1 MELVK
6 NRIATTIL
14 KASKYT
20 QFTID
25 DDFNVPD
32 AKADIEKI
40 IVSTGNVLLEDVD
53 TLEGKVRISGVVV
66 FKMLYQ
72 TEAGQDK
79 LECYEGEIPFE
90 EAINVDGIMAGD
102 KIDLNCVLED
112 LYVTM
117 INSRKFEVRGLIGIK
132 LWACEQV
139 AVEGATGVMNGS
151 GIECCNENIP
161 FTNNVASHKDIFKVK
176 EDIELPAS
184 KPNIGRILWDEVSF
198 HSMETRV
205 VDEGVHISGEM
216 EVFVIYKADDDNS
229 PIQYQSAVR
238 EFEGVVPCPDVSEG
252 MILDD
257 YISIGKGLLSVK
269 ADADGEDRVLQIE
282 YNLNIDMKVYEDI
295 ELMIVG
301 DMFSPSANIET
312 EREQFP
318 YENLLIRNNAKT
330 KVAYKE
336 KMKSSQPQI
345 LQIVH
350 VSGSVDM
357 DDVSL
362 AEESIGIEGAVKASI
377 LYVSSD
383 DNRPVQQAEVVIPF
397 SYQVESAPLSNQDS
411 VRITPSLDQIS
422 AMMVSGDEIEVKAV
436 VNMNITVFS
445 RKTVDVITDMKILP
459 IDWDKKAAMPGIIG
473 YVVKDGD
480 SIWSIAKECFSTLD
494 SIRSVNNLSDDN
506 IQPGDRLIVIK
517 S

>member
-1 MELVK
+1 MELVTNK
-6 NRIATTIL
+6 LATTIL

-32 AKADIEKI
+32 AKADMDKI
-40 IVSTGNVLLEDVD
+40 IVSTGNVLLEDID
-53 TLEGKVRISGVVV
+53 TLENKVRISGIVV

-72 TEAGQDK
+72 TDAGPDK

-90 EAINVDGIMAGD
+90 EAVNVDGILAGD
-102 KIDLNCVLED
+102 KIDLNCLLED
-112 LYVTM
+112 LYVTI

-151 GIECCNENIP
+151 GIECRNETIP
-161 FTNNVASHKDIFKVK
+161 FTNNVASHKDIFRVK
-176 EDIELPAS
+176 EEIELPAS
-184 KPNIGRILWDEVSF
+184 KPNIGRILWDEVTF
-198 HSMETRV
+198 HGMEAKV
-205 VDEGVHISGEM
+205 VDEGVHIKGEM
-216 EVFVIYKADDDNS
+216 EVFVIYKADDDSS
-229 PIQYQSAVR
+229 PIQYQSGVR

-257 YISIGKGLLSVK
+257 NITVGKGMLSVK
-269 ADADGEDRVLQIE
+269 ADADGEDRIVQVD
-282 YNLNIDMKVYEDI
+282 YNLNVDMKVYEDM

-330 KVAYKE
+330 KAAYKE
-336 KMKSSQPQI
+336 KIKSSLPQV

-350 VSGSVDM
+350 VSGTVDM
-357 DDVSL
+357 DDVTLS
-362 AEESIGIEGAVKASI
+362 EESIGVEGAVKAGI

-383 DNRPVQQAEVVIPF
+383 DNRPVQQIELVIPF
-397 SYQVESAPLSNQDS
+397 SYQVESAPLNNQDS

-422 AMMVSGDEIEVKAV
+422 AMMVSGDEVEVKAV
-436 VNMNITVFS
+436 INMNITVFS
-445 RKTVDVITDMKILP
+445 RKSVDVITDMNILP

-494 SIRSVNNLSDDN
+494 SIRSINNLSDDT
-506 IQPGDRLIVIK
+506 IQPGDKLIIVK